1 MRSFRLLL
9 PPLNFITIHW
19 SVHTGPANA
28 YFIAVSLLASLVF
41 WGSSNP
47 RFSISYVD
55 SLFLVVSAMTEAG
68 LNTVNLSQMTTWQ
81 QVLLWLLIIIG
92 GSIWVS
98 IWTVFIRKHA
108 FERRFQEIV
117 EKERQRSHER
127 RNTSLTLLPIAQRFR
142 SLGRSRNA
150 SVTSPSAMFPL
161 SESTSPHDC
170 GGTTLPPISN
180 PTNRRL
186 MSAVVPQPP
195 ASHEGL
201 ERDVPSTS
209 SPSSHPA
216 VLALDGER
224 QRPATGDAMGDGSSY
239 APSTTSD
246 HVTFAE
252 EPFRSAA
259 SSSSVHHRQGVV
271 QRHPPNVDS
280 AAPTLTMSATSDEGH
295 YRGIHK
301 VGRNAQFHELTS
313 EERERLGGTEY
324 RALRLL
330 SVIVPVY
337 FVSWQ
342 VLGSVALGAWIA
354 NNQPQPAL
362 DNAISPWWNGIFNGV
377 SAFNNSGM
385 SVLDLNMI
393 PYGGSYF
400 VLIVM
405 GAMILAG
412 NTAYPIFLRLCIWCS
427 LKILN
432 LVSYPHDFVE
442 WKATLEYILKYPR
455 RVYTNLFPQRQT
467 WWLVFMLFVL
477 NGTDWVA
484 FEILNLGNPNLSGIK
499 TGSRAIDGLF
509 QALAVR
515 SGGFYVVSIPTLYI
529 GLQVLYVIMMYISV
543 YPVVI
548 TMRHSNVYEERSLGI
563 YDNRHDYNDY
573 FPSRPSSR
581 SRTEGN
587 GEILGSMLRR
597 ALSEWHGVGA
607 MSNPHYAERDDLSQS
622 RISFI
627 SHQIRGQLSHDLW
640 WLVLAV
646 LLIMIIETRHF
657 LEDPIT
663 FSVFNVVFEVVSAY
677 GCVGISI
684 GFPNEAYSFSGGLY
698 PGSKLVLCAVMLRG
712 RHRGLPVAL
721 DRAVRL
727 PGDEMHRVE
736 EEDHEIHRSMSARR
750 PSFTC

>member
-1 MRSFRLLL
+1 
-9 PPLNFITIHW
+9 
-19 SVHTGPANA
+19 
-28 YFIAVSLLASLVF
+28 
-41 WGSSNP
+41 
-47 RFSISYVD
+47 
-55 SLFLVVSAMTEAG
+55 MTEAG

-117 EKERQRSHER
+117 EKERQRSQER
-127 RNTSLTLLPIAQRFR
+127 QNTSITLLPIAQRFK

-150 SVTSPSAMFPL
+150 SVTSPSAPFPL
-161 SESTSPHDC
+161 SESNYDC
-170 GGTTLPPISN
+170 GGTGLPPISN

-186 MSAVVPQPP
+186 ISAVVPQSSTPYE
-195 ASHEGL
+195 AS
-201 ERDVPSTS
+201 ERDMPSAPG
-209 SPSSHPA
+209 PSSHYAFSAP
-216 VLALDGER
+216 DGEGK
-224 QRPATGDAMGDGSSY
+224 RPAAHGDAMGDHSNY
-239 APSTTSD
+239 VPSMTSD

-252 EPFRSAA
+252 EPLRRAL
-259 SSSSVHHRQGVV
+259 SSSVHHRQSVV
-271 QRHPPNVDS
+271 HRHPPNIAS
-280 AAPTLTMSATSDEGH
+280 SAPTLTTGMTPDENH
-295 YRGIHK
+295 YSGTHK
-301 VGRNAQFHELTS
+301 VGRNAQFHGLTS
-313 EERERLGGTEY
+313 EEREKLGGTEY

-330 SVIVPVY
+330 SVIVPIY

-354 NNQPQPAL
+354 NNNPQPAL

-393 PYGGSYF
+393 PYGSSYF

-427 LKILN
+427 LKVLN
-432 LVSYPHDFVE
+432 LISYPHDFVE

-484 FEILNLGNPNLSGIK
+484 FEILNIGNPNLSGV
-499 TGSRAIDGLF
+499 TPGSRAIDGLF

-563 YDNRHDYNDY
+563 YDSRHDYEDY
-573 FPSRPSSR
+573 FPNRPFSR

-587 GEILGSMLRR
+587 GELLGSMLRR

-607 MSNPHYAERDDLSQS
+607 VSNQHDAERDDLGQS

-684 GFPNEAYSFSGGLY
+684 GLPNQAYSFSGGLY

-736 EEDHEIHRSMSARR
+736 EEDHEIRRSMSARR
-750 PSFTC
+750 PSFTS